1 MVKDISYSTIIVD
14 TDITANCAVAATAVC
29 IDTVQCSPLFLQQPV
44 YDIVVA
50 ATTAAVND
58 HSDWPLLGS
67 TRRGWQRA
75 RPRGWPPRYSKQ
87 LQLTC

>member
-1 MVKDISYSTIIVD
+1 MVKDISYSARIIVD
-14 TDITANCAVAATAVC
+14 TDITAVSWPRQLLCVRHSFSLPAACVRT
-29 IDTVQCSPLFLQQPV
+29 TLLWQR
-44 YDIVVA
+44 

-67 TRRGWQRA
+67 TTRRGWQRA